1 MNKISNNHILER
13 KSGILL
19 HPTSFPGKHGIGE
32 LGREAFQFIDFLEE
46 SGQTLWQVL
55 PLGPTGYGDSPYAS
69 FSTHAGNPMLIS
81 LQILIGEGLLSEDEL
96 KDEPE
101 FDAGS
106 IDFGTIIPW
115 KKSILDKAAKKFSKS
130 GKTGDFD
137 RFCREEAHWLE
148 DFALFM
154 AVKEHFDSKA
164 QAEGIHG
171 AMWSNY
177 WDRDIALREPRAV
190 KKWSADLKAEVETH
204 KVLQFFFFRQW
215 LKVKKY
221 ANSRGIEIIGD
232 IPIFVAADSAD
243 VWSNREL
250 FLLNKDGSPSSVAG
264 VPPDYFSETGQLWGN
279 PLYDWKAM
287 EKNKFRWWIERIKG
301 TLKLVDTIRVDH
313 FRGFE
318 AFWQVPAGNETAVD
332 GKWVKAPGQKLFREI
347 RKVLGTLPILA
358 EDLGVITEEVNA
370 LRDEFG
376 FPGMRILQFAF
387 DYAEGE
393 AGLDPENIFLPHNYI
408 ANAVVYT
415 GTHDNSTMQGWLD
428 NSKDEERAFIREYT
442 GYEGDNLVQEFIRMA
457 MASVAAYCIIPM
469 QDFLGLDDGARM
481 NIPSTLGGNWQ
492 WRYKKEDLSE
502 ELKEKNLRLSRIYG
516 RFPMK

>member
-1 MNKISNNHILER
+1 MER

-81 LQILIGEGLLSEDEL
+81 LQVLVEQQILSPVDL

-101 FDAGS
+101 FDEVR

-115 KKSILDKAAKKFSKS
+115 KKSKLTLAAINFIESQNHD
-130 GKTGDFD
+130 GFN
-137 RFCREEAHWLE
+137 RFCREEAHWL
-148 DFALFM
+148 DDYALFM

-164 QAEGIHG
+164 MAEGVHG

-177 WDRDIALREPRAV
+177 WDSDIALRQPQAV
-190 KKWSADLKAEVETH
+190 KKWSEDLSRDVEIH
-204 KVLQFFFFRQW
+204 KVLQYFFFQQW
-215 LKVKKY
+215 LKVRKY
-221 ANSRGIEIIGD
+221 ANDKGIEIIGD

-243 VWSNREL
+243 VWSNRRL
-250 FLLNKDGSPSSVAG
+250 FLLNTDGSPSSVAG

-279 PLYDWKAM
+279 PLYDWKVM

-301 TLKLVDTIRVDH
+301 TLKMVDIIRVDH

-318 AFWQVPAGNETAVD
+318 AFWQVPAGNETAVE
-332 GKWVKAPGQKLFREI
+332 GKWVKAPGQKLFRQV

-358 EDLGVITEEVNA
+358 EDLGLITDEVNA

-387 DYAEGE
+387 DNAEGE
-393 AGLDPENIFLPHNYI
+393 TGLDPGNIFLPHNYI

-428 NSKDEERAFIREYT
+428 NSKDEEREFIREYT
-442 GYEGDNLVQEFIRMA
+442 GYGGDDLVQEFIRMA

-469 QDFLGLDDGARM
+469 QDFLGLDDSARM
-481 NIPSTLGGNWQ
+481 NIPSTLGGNWN
-492 WRYKKEDLSE
+492 WRYKPEDLSG

-516 RFPMK
+516 RYPLG